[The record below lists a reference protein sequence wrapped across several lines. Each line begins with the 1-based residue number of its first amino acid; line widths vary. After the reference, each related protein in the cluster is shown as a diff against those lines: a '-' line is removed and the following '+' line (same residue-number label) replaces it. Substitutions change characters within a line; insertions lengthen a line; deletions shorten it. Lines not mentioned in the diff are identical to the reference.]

1 MFEYNTV
8 EEAVKDLQDGKLILV
23 SDDES
28 RENRATL
35 YVPLNLQLL
44 KM

>member
-8 EEAVKDLQDGKLILV
+8 EEAVKDLQNGKLILV

-28 RENRATL
+28 RRE
-35 YVPLNLQLL
+35 
-44 KM
+44 